1 MPELPGLSALLVQG
15 GDERIALQG
24 ESGQNKYGVS
34 PAPRTGLVEFSSST
48 ASHISAEAWAAVDA
62 FRQRMH
68 GECSDDP
75 DHQPALWQRE
85 AQRIRTSFC
94 STWGLD
100 AARMSWHLHRSGT
113 DAHAMASALSLRKFG
128 RPFRIVMGE
137 ASETGSKVAQALLEG
152 SRQQGGLMAELT
164 EIAIRGADGRCRS
177 AQAID
182 QDFLRVVRQS
192 LAEDVPVMVV
202 RVDES
207 KSGCCYP
214 GQALVQQIAA
224 LSPQHTS
231 VLVDCSQLRCE
242 AQVLQDDLA
251 RQYLVVL
258 TGSKFYGAPAF
269 CGALLGGA
277 DWAALWPQDAPDV
290 DAQGQ
295 PNFGVLAR
303 WEAALYAMQRY
314 QQLPA
319 ALRREWLACFEDAL
333 TQRLAT
339 SSSLGLLDALRD
351 GRSEPRSLFALRCRD
366 RSGQRSLTRAEV
378 ETVYR
383 RLNQMQSQ
391 QQIAYA
397 IGQPVPCM
405 GADGQRSQYLRVSLS
420 APMLLM
426 LAQMPREQ
434 GRAWLRARI
443 DGVVEVLEEAIGRL
457 DQHDSSAATG
467 D

>member
-1 MPELPGLSALLVQG
+1 MPMPELPGLSALLVQG

-34 PAPRTGLVEFSSST
+34 PAPRAGLVEFSSST

-68 GECSDDP
+68 EERSDGP
-75 DHQPALWQRE
+75 EHERALWQRE
-85 AQRIRTSFC
+85 ARRIRTTFC
-94 STWGLD
+94 TTWGLE
-100 AARMSWHLHRSGT
+100 AAQMSWHLHRSGT

-128 RPFRIVMGE
+128 RPYRIVMGE
-137 ASETGSKVAQALLEG
+137 ACETGSKVAQALLEG
-152 SRQQGGLMAELT
+152 SRQQGRLMAELS
-164 EIAIRGADGRCRS
+164 EIAIRGEDGACRS

-182 QDFLRVVRQS
+182 QDFLRVVTQS

-214 GQALVQQIAA
+214 SQALVQQIAA
-224 LSPQHTS
+224 GSPQHTS

-242 AQVLQDDLA
+242 AQVLQDYLA

-277 DWAALWPQDAPDV
+277 DWAAVWPQDLPDV
-290 DAQGQ
+290 DAHGR

-303 WEAALYAMQRY
+303 WEAALCAMQRY
-314 QQLPA
+314 QQLPDEV
-319 ALRREWLACFEDAL
+319 RHEWLACFEEAL
-333 TQRLAT
+333 TQRVAA
-339 SSSLGLLDALRD
+339 SSSLSLLDALRD
-351 GRSEPRSLFALRCRD
+351 GRSGPRSLFALRCRD
-366 RSGQRSLTRAEV
+366 SGGQRSLSPAEV
-378 ETVYR
+378 ERVYR
-383 RLNQMQSQ
+383 RLNQMQPQ
-391 QQIAYA
+391 QAQEYVYA

-405 GADGQRSQYLRVSLS
+405 GADGQRSQYLRLSLS

-426 LAQMPREQ
+426 LAQMPQAQ

-443 DGVVEVLEEAIGRL
+443 DGVVGGLEEEIALLGQSDR
-457 DQHDSSAATG
+457 
-467 D
+467 